1 MGNFKSLVARRINNL
16 RRTPGGRVWQRGYY
30 DRILSNER
38 ALAAARRYIRDNPVR
53 WDEDRENLEASLA
66 RLQLRIGR

>member
-30 DRILSNER
+30 DRILRNER

-53 WDEDRENLEASLA
+53 WDEDRENLDASLA
-66 RLQLRIGR
+66 RMQHRTSR